1 MIKFFYDSLDTLQK
15 VTFPTKKDYINFT
28 IAIFVV
34 VIISGAFFIVADTI
48 ASGWY
53 KAFYSMMRSSNSAQ
67 TVEQPVVTLS
77 GETTD
82 GATIDASDIEIL
94 PVESTTTGTQE

>member
-1 MIKFFYDSLDTLQK
+1 
-15 VTFPTKKDYINFT
+15 
-28 IAIFVV
+28 
-34 VIISGAFFIVADTI
+34 
-48 ASGWY
+48 
-53 KAFYSMMRSSNSAQ
+53 MMRSSNSAQ